1 MRKMFFLEYEDDLN
15 RAKSILLQYY
25 LEFDQKKSMA
35 YNSFLSGTISE
46 EDYNRIKGY
55 RIDEYHE
62 DDKEYFLSKEQVDFV
77 REYASLD
84 ENGEILLD
92 SLNPKY
98 DMKLAQLKSVF
109 ESIRMFNYCE
119 SLDLDELRTL
129 FSFVVS
135 DYYDAT
141 EKKLQEALNSNK
153 DEVLID
159 EKVIA
164 REAIPGM
171 LDKLSLHKQNAIDKI
186 CISSREELRSYIS
199 KFYKIDYKYF
209 TWYSLRKLQ
218 YDAKDKKMYQ
228 GHQDRL
234 ADIVL
239 QYRSLNEKRDRYNA
253 LVNEFDTLNNQY
265 RDFLSVASVVMTIPI
280 KKKVSLKGLAHKNN
294 LSELAE
300 IFTELFGIAGMEEY
314 IKSLDSYNITDPFQI
329 YMSNVYPLI
338 NYVDVNDFREKLLE
352 NLRLFYENKI
362 SKCRLEMQELNN
374 LMTLDSKT
382 LEDELNVASDEASYN
397 RMAVCSLDNKASLD
411 GFTTAEEDRIFSDML
426 AYFATDYNKD
436 IAVNMEKRNIDELRN
451 GKRNN

>member
-15 RAKSILLQYY
+15 RAKSVLLQYY

-35 YNSFLSGTISE
+35 HNSFLNGTISE
-46 EDYNRIKGY
+46 EEYNRIKGY

-62 DDKEYFLSKEQVDFV
+62 DDKEYSLSKEQVDFV

-84 ENGEILLD
+84 ENGDVLLD
-92 SLNPKY
+92 SLNPMYEK
-98 DMKLAQLKSVF
+98 KLAELKSVF

-135 DYYDAT
+135 DYYDET
-141 EKKLQEALNSNK
+141 EKKLQEALKSNK
-153 DEVLID
+153 AEVVID
-159 EKVIA
+159 EKVIT
-164 REAIPGM
+164 RETIPGM
-171 LDKLSLHKQNAIDKI
+171 LDKLPLHKQKAIDKI
-186 CISSREELRSYIS
+186 SISSREELRSYIS

-218 YDAKDKKMYQ
+218 YDANDKKRYQ

-239 QYRSLNEKRDRYNA
+239 QYRSLNDKRDRYNT
-253 LVNEFDTLNNQY
+253 LVNEFDILNNQY
-265 RDFLSVASVVMTIPI
+265 RDFLSVSSVVVTIPI
-280 KKKVSLKGLAHKNN
+280 KRKVSLKGLAHKNN
-294 LSELAE
+294 LSELAV

-314 IKSLDSYNITDPFQI
+314 IESLDSYNITDPFQI

-352 NLRLFYENKI
+352 NLRLFYEKKI
-362 SKCRLEMQELNN
+362 SKCRLEMQELSN
-374 LMTLDSKT
+374 LMTLDSKK
-382 LEDELNVASDEASYN
+382 LEGELSVASEEATYN

-411 GFTTAEEDRIFSDML
+411 GFTTPEEDRIFSDML
-426 AYFATDYNKD
+426 EYFETDYKKD
-436 IAVNMEKRNIDELRN
+436 IVVNMEKRNIDELRN
-451 GKRNN
+451 GKRNS